1 MTASTNYPEP
11 KINVVSS
18 VGAQDVVTRKQLCE
32 DLERLGLSAGDIVC
46 VHSAASKIG
55 YVIGGPR
62 TILDALL
69 DTVGPQGTIMMP
81 TFTGDLSDPA
91 KWRFPAIPPEIMD
104 EVRSSMPGFNPDLS
118 PSRGMGVLPELLR
131 HRPGA
136 VRSSH
141 PQSSFT
147 ALGGK
152 ASEICG
158 QHSLDYRF
166 GPQSPLGALAAHG
179 GKVLMLGS
187 PWNTASFFYLVD
199 FELPDRTEVTMAS
212 PVETELGVEWRE
224 YRDLSYTA
232 RGHEAIIHLL
242 ERSMATR
249 GLVGRADS
257 VLFEAKP
264 AVAETLSWCRQ

>member
-18 VGAQDVVTRKQLCE
+18 VGAQDVVTRKQLCQ

-166 GPQSPLGALAAHG
+166 GPQSPLGALTAHG

-199 FELPDRTEVTMAS
+199 FELPGRTEVTMAS
-212 PVETELGVEWRE
+212 PVETESGVQWRE

-242 ERSMATR
+242 ERGMATR

-264 AVAETLSWCRQ
+264 ALAETLTWCRP